1 MAFNALWTEAVDLIL
16 RGKTGNMVA
25 LRGSD
30 IISVPI
36 KDAVAKL
43 KRVDP
48 NGQEVRSALAVGTS
62 FGSAK
67 IG

>member
-1 MAFNALWTEAVDLIL
+1 MIL